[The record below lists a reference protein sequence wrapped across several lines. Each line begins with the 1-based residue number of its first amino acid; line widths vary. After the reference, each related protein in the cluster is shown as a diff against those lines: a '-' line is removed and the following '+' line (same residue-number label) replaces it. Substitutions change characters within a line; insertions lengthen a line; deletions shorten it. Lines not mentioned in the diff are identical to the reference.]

1 MQSCWACVMQTYH
14 RYNYILLIFGIR
26 AQNDFGLGMANSIAA
41 IMAGAEVAHVTVN
54 GIGERTGNTSLEEL
68 VMALRLLYGITTSV
82 RAERL
87 RDLSK
92 LVESLSEINL
102 PPQKPVVGD
111 DIFTI
116 ESGIIAGWWRR
127 LEKID
132 MPLEMYP
139 FVPELVGH
147 GKIKVILGK
156 KSDKGS
162 IYYMLEKKGMEMDEK
177 EAEKV
182 LTEVKELSIKNKRYV
197 TNDEFMAIVKKH
209 KNKAA

>member
-1 MQSCWACVMQTYH
+1 MQTYH

-156 KSDKGS
+156 KSGKDS

>member
-1 MQSCWACVMQTYH
+1 MQTYH

-92 LVESLSEINL
+92 LVESLSGINL

-147 GKIKVILGK
+147 GKIEVILGK
-156 KSDKGS
+156 KSGKDS

-177 EAEKV
+177 EVEKV